1 MGPESEA
8 DEETTEEIVI
18 SNSNSNS
25 NNVSSLSTFYDR
37 SCLEYYVTF

>member
-18 SNSNSNS
+18 SNSNSN
-25 NNVSSLSTFYDR
+25 NVSSLSTFYDG